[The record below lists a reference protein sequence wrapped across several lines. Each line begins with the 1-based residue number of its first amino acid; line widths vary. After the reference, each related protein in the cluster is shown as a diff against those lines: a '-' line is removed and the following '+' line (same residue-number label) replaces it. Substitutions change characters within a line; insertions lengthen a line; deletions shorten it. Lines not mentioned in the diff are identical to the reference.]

1 MKLGGCHS
9 ELVEE
14 STLLTSL
21 TSDETVNVPL
31 SPTDQ
36 NLSPCL
42 PPSAESHPMYFIN
55 FVYMILS
62 LHIILCYNKAYRVY
76 KTLVKSA
83 LSIHV
88 KKTCIKHAKAHHSK
102 QN

>member
-1 MKLGGCHS
+1 M
-9 ELVEE
+9 LVIPSISRGIYAFDLNFEPRHP
-14 STLLTSL
+14 SAF
-21 TSDETVNVPL
+21 
-31 SPTDQ
+31 
-36 NLSPCL
+36 
-42 PPSAESHPMYFIN
+42 PSAEFPPMYFIN

-83 LSIHV
+83 LSIHA